1 MIHATRDHLAMHHNK
16 SFFEKL
22 LDFSFSSFI
31 APQIVGVLYGVGL
44 LAGALSALGYV
55 LGNFSIGFAR
65 GLFSMIVAAVGLLV
79 YTIILRV
86 SLESFIALIRTA
98 DSTRILAENVLN
110 NRPDIN
116 P

>member
-1 MIHATRDHLAMHHNK
+1 MHHNK
-16 SFFEKL
+16 GFFEKL
-22 LDFSFSSFI
+22 FDFSFSSFI

-44 LAGALSALGYV
+44 LGGALSALSYV
-55 LGNFSIGFAR
+55 LRSFSASFAN
-65 GLFSMIVAAVGLLV
+65 GLFSMIAAAVGLLI

-110 NRPDIN
+110 NPPNNIN